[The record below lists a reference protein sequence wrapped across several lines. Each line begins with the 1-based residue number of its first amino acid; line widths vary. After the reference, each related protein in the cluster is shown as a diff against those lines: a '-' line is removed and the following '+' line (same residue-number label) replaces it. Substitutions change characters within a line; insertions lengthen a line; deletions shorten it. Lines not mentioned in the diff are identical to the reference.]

1 MSKQKTLTVTY
12 FPFFSGNKF
21 VDVFSRL
28 KNSTKVI
35 TPQHYFAHVN
45 TDLMVDWE
53 DLKFL

>member
-35 TPQHYFAHVN
+35 TPQHYFVHVN
-45 TDLMVDWE
+45 TD
-53 DLKFL
+53 